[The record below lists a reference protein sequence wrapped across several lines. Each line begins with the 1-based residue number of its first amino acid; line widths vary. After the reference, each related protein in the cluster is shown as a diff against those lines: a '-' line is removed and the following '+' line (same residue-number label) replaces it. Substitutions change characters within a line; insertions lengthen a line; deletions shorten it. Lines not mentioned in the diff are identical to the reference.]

1 MNLGMQ
7 PVLLI
12 TNCDS
17 AAEAEL
23 IADTI
28 IESGLAAAVQTLGPV
43 NSRYR
48 WNGQTYKKPE
58 WMVMIKTCKERLE
71 DIRQALTQ
79 LHSYELPGLLCL
91 NIDDGESGYLEW
103 ILKESTRP
111 TAGE

>member
-1 MNLGMQ
+1 MQ

-17 AAEAEL
+17 TAEAEL

-28 IESGLAAAVQTLGPV
+28 IEGGLAAAVQTLGPL

-48 WNGQTYKKPE
+48 WGGQIQKKQE
-58 WMVMIKTCKERLE
+58 WVVMIKTCKERLE
-71 DIRQALTQ
+71 DIRRRLTQ

-91 NIDDGESGYLEW
+91 NIDDGEPGYLEW
-103 ILKESTRP
+103 ILKESTR
-111 TAGE
+111 GFGDR